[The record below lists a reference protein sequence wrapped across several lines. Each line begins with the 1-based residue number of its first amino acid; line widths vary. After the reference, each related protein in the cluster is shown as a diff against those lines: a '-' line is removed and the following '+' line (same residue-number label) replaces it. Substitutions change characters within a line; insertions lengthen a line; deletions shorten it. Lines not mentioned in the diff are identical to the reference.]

1 MEATSS
7 ASGGIREMVI
17 YAYIEWDQSLL
28 VKGYMR
34 QVTISVDLSKKSR
47 VALELPKSI
56 ISRQGN

>member
-1 MEATSS
+1 MPLSWTDGFLFAGSLSKSSRTMEATSS

-34 QVTISVDLSKKSR
+34 Q
-47 VALELPKSI
+47 
-56 ISRQGN
+56 G